1 MSIHNILEQLF
12 QDKQLLYSAFPTLSQ
27 NLTPMAAAYGLQ
39 SLDPPL
45 NFKVVWLGTFE
56 LVEITFSSLMAPL
69 DLDKKKC
76 LAAST
81 DAEWKIS
88 WKSGVFIFQVA
99 PHSQPDTV
107 FIIPVR
113 LPCFSLSELKLT
125 YLSFLNFTHYL
136 HPCFNS

>member
-1 MSIHNILEQLF
+1 
-12 QDKQLLYSAFPTLSQ
+12 
-27 NLTPMAAAYGLQ
+27 MAATYGLQ
-39 SLDPPL
+39 PLDPPL

-81 DAEWKIS
+81 DAEWKVS
-88 WKSGVFIFQVA
+88 RKSGISIFQVA

-113 LPCFSLSELKLT
+113 LPFFSLSELKQLFKNMLKT
-125 YLSFLNFTHYL
+125 F
-136 HPCFNS
+136 